1 MTTHPVYDALLEEID
16 DALERQVFEALAE
29 KPGQTLTRPDLVFKI
44 FGVYVQKTELSNCA
58 QDRKIRECIERLRDR
73 DYPIHSS
80 SGEAGYTLTTDDEAI
95 DEYIAE
101 QRSRMDHLRK
111 RIEAAYRSK
120 RKAADIRTWRETKSS
135 AAQLSMFQ

>member
-29 KPGQTLTRPDLVFKI
+29 KAGETLTRPALVFKV
-44 FGVYVQKTELSNCA
+44 FGKYVQKTELSNCA
-58 QDRKIRECIERLRDR
+58 EDRKIRECIEHLRDR

-101 QRSRMDHLRK
+101 QRSRMDNLRR

-120 RKAADIRTWRETKSS
+120 RKAAAIRTWRET
-135 AAQLSMFQ
+135 AANAVQLGMFQ